1 MPVAMQDGRMRKS
14 YAFHI
19 HDLKMGSAQPAGLPP
34 PSLLKAVGAIKLHVH
49 ARQDMEFF
57 VGRVDVSHAIVGQTW
72 SGVWIRIQ
80 NNCGME
86 RLQYLSLTERP
97 HHRPFLWP

>member
-1 MPVAMQDGRMRKS
+1 MQDGRMRKS

-72 SGVWIRIQ
+72 SG
-80 NNCGME
+80 CGFAFRTTVE
-86 RLQYLSLTERP
+86 
-97 HHRPFLWP
+97 WKDCNI